1 MEKETLLTGFKNV
14 LGEPAADGYIG
25 DTGVTM
31 RTLEKYVDALLP
43 TITSDDMVNEQFYQ
57 SQSEVVK
64 AMGGQMRF
72 EKAEFA
78 KNYKPTGGKNTPP
91 TTPPAGDNDNKELIK
106 RLERLENERK
116 EEQMQMA
123 VKGLR
128 LDVKGKAEE
137 LHISNKAL
145 WNDAVDM
152 VEFKDKMGLD
162 EMTNAAKTIYEK
174 KLKDYFGSG
183 AVPYGGMAGAG
194 APTVSETEAK
204 AKREAFRNRMQSQG
218 RLPKKVKHD

>member
-78 KNYKPTGGKNTPP
+78 KNYKPTGGTNTSP
-91 TTPPAGDNDNKELIK
+91 TTPPAGDNDNKKLIE

-116 EEQMQMA
+116 KEQMQMT

-137 LHISNKAL
+137 LHINNKAL

-174 KLKDYFGSG
+174 KLKDYLGSG

-194 APTVSETEAK
+194 ASTVSETEAN

-218 RLPKKVKHD
+218 RLPKKEK